1 MKLKRLG
8 DTYMLMIHNFVIEN
22 KSDVNEDAHTSYSWD
37 RNGKIHKNGLTRDNQ
52 AHLDDN
58 FISYI
63 HDSLQWLE
71 TRNPSTGEKSR
82 GLNNY
87 GITVIEDQQVLQRL
101 HQILNAW
108 IDLFSSAPDSIIL
121 RGDFCVDDGDEKGYY
136 EKLVYSKSDLITELK
151 QLVRMAVHAVEH
163 GKCIVH
169 FGV

>member
-1 MKLKRLG
+1 MP
-8 DTYMLMIHNFVIEN
+8 MIHNFVIEN
-22 KSDVNEDAHTSYSWD
+22 KSDVNEDVHTSYSWD
-37 RNGKIHKNGLTRDNQ
+37 RNGKIHKNGLMRDNH

-58 FISYI
+58 FILYI
-63 HDSLQWLE
+63 HDSFQWLE

-87 GITVIEDQQVLQRL
+87 GITVIEDEQVLQRL

-108 IDLFSSAPDSIIL
+108 IDLFSSAPDSIVL
-121 RGDFCVDDGDEKGYY
+121 RGDLCIDDGDEKGYY

-151 QLVRMAVHAVEH
+151 QLARLAVHAVEH

-169 FGV
+169 FGK